1 MTLRCKANAETV
13 IRLLN
18 EALATEIICI
28 FRYKRHYFMT
38 AGIRSRHVKAKFLQH
53 MTEERAHAD
62 QLVERIIQL
71 KSQPD
76 LSPEWLLSRSE
87 AEHVEGD
94 SLTEM
99 ITADLLAEQL
109 SIDSYRAMIA
119 ALGADDPTTRQ
130 VLEQILAQEETH
142 AENLAGL
149 LRAEHHREGAK

>member
-1 MTLRCKANAETV
+1 MTLGCKANAETV

-18 EALATEIICI
+18 EALATEIISI
-28 FRYKRHYFMT
+28 VRYKRHYFMT

-62 QLVERIIQL
+62 QLVECIVQMG
-71 KSQPD
+71 SEPD
-76 LSPEWLLSRSE
+76 LSPERLLSRSH

-99 ITADLLAEQL
+99 ITADLLAERI
-109 SIDSYRAMIA
+109 SIDSYRAMIV

-149 LRAEHHREGAK
+149 LRAVRHSERTK